1 MSEESVQPSFR
12 EQAMQRIA
20 QERDEA
26 PVEPAPQHVAG
37 AEPEEI
43 VHDHAEITEPA
54 TGEVVDS
61 EEVIEGGDDE
71 IEPDEDQDD
80 DGTPLDVKYQRLE
93 KSYKDLQRQFTKDR
107 QEREGYNQQLS
118 EQMVTMT
125 NAQHELEDTLSNS
138 RQMAE
143 FLASEAKGNADRFRN
158 LNWSQ
163 VPADKAQ
170 EVQAAMSAAF
180 AKEQQVTQALN
191 HITQQQ
197 QQHFEQK
204 MTRQAKLAANQLQF
218 KIPNWGQETYSAIR
232 EHANEMGLPAEMF
245 NRIVEPAALEMF
257 YQSMMYK
264 GAGKKAK
271 TVAKTKS
278 QKPASAN
285 QARTGRNAKGQFMN
299 AKKTFEENPNT
310 RGAFAQMKAAQL
322 AAER

>member
-12 EQAMQRIA
+12 EQAMQRMA

-37 AEPEEI
+37 EEPEEYE
-43 VHDHAEITEPA
+43 DGITEPA
-54 TGEVVDS
+54 TEEVVDS
-61 EEVIEGGDDE
+61 DEEFQEGDEE
-71 IEPDEDQDD
+71 IEPDNQDD
-80 DGTPLDVKYQRLE
+80 DEPPLELKYQRLE

-107 QEREGYNQQLS
+107 QERESYNQQIS

-125 NAQHELEDTLSNS
+125 RAQHELEDTLTNS

-143 FLASEAKGNADRFRN
+143 LLANEAKGNADRFRN

-163 VPADKAQ
+163 VPPEKAQ

-180 AKEQQVTQALN
+180 AREQQVTQALN
-191 HITQQQ
+191 HIAQQQ

-204 MTRQAKLAANQLQF
+204 MTRQAELAAKSLQM

-232 EHANEMGLPAEMF
+232 NHAAEMGLPAEMF
-245 NRIVEPAALEMF
+245 NMVTEPAALEMF
-257 YQSMMYK
+257 YHSMMYK

-285 QARTGRNAKGQFMN
+285 TAKQGRNARGQFMN
-299 AKKTFEENPNT
+299 AKKAFEENPNT

>member
-12 EQAMQRIA
+12 EQAMQRMA

-37 AEPEEI
+37 EEPEEI
-43 VHDHAEITEPA
+43 IDDSAEITEPA
-54 TGEVVDS
+54 TEEVVDS
-61 EEVIEGGDDE
+61 DEEFQEGDEE
-71 IEPDEDQDD
+71 IEPDESQDD
-80 DGTPLDVKYQRLE
+80 DEPPLELKYQRLE

-107 QEREGYNQQLS
+107 QERESYNQQIS

-125 NAQHELEDTLSNS
+125 KAQHELEDTLTNS

-143 FLASEAKGNADRFRN
+143 FLAREAKGNADQFRN

-163 VPADKAQ
+163 VPPEKAQ

-191 HITQQQ
+191 HIAQQQ

-204 MTRQAKLAANQLQF
+204 MTRQAELAAKSLQM

-232 EHANEMGLPAEMF
+232 DHAAEMGLSAEMF
-245 NRIVEPAALEMF
+245 NMVTEPAALEMF

-285 QARTGRNAKGQFMN
+285 TAKQGRNAKGQFMN
-299 AKKTFEENPNT
+299 AKKAFEESPNT